1 MTTEQLYD
9 KVAYIYYECS
19 QLISDGIGFVPETA
33 GNVAIFCQSEADY
46 VEFQKLADRLV
57 LPSDDPTQKYFQLRN
72 PLTVQSN
79 GTAPSTILSWLYIR
93 KPAKDTTESG
103 DVDYVLNQS
112 AYEKL
117 KTQVQSSAIKNGS
130 IYDRVGWDM
139 IEFKNEGYDGLP
151 YICTLAMAEKVR
163 VRF

>member
-9 KVAYIYYECS
+9 RVAYIYYECS
-19 QLISDGIGFVPETA
+19 QLISDSTGFVPETA
-33 GNVAIFCQSEADY
+33 GNVAIFCQNENEY
-46 VEFQKLADRLV
+46 IEFQKLADQLIQ
-57 LPSDDPTQKYFQLRN
+57 PSNNPAQKYFQLRN
-72 PLTVQSN
+72 PLTIQSN

-93 KPAKDTTESG
+93 KPAKDTVESG

-117 KTQVQSSAIKNGS
+117 KAQVAAGSIENGS

-151 YICTLAMAEKVR
+151 YVCTSAMAEKIR
-163 VRF
+163 VKF